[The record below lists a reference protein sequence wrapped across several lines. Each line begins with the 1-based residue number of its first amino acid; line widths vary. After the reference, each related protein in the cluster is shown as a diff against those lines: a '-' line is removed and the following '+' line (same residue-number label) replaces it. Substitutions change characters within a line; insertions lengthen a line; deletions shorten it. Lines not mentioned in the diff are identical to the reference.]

1 MELRWDP
8 PGPGQWALD
17 RSHMSGSATPLV
29 QELMS
34 RSMPAGMR
42 RTFKELGVPADTL
55 DVAWVNGLM
64 YTRLRPL
71 IGADKP
77 PKKLPPSFILKLAIR
92 LHPEMRRRAKVAG
105 RVMEDRPWR
114 RVLAD
119 WESSGRARVE
129 AKNLAL
135 QDVDLAALSDTD
147 LVAHV
152 RRVVDHAITHWEM
165 HFWLHGSD
173 MGPIGLLLYETSQW
187 GLDPSEVI
195 PLLEG
200 ASPSTS
206 EPIRLLSDLRVAIE
220 ESGSTPQTLDDV
232 KAISPEIEA
241 MVAHY
246 LRYKGSLLFSR
257 YDIDGVT
264 LGEVP
269 QVVFATIR
277 AAEKRDVAAEIGHR
291 IAEVRGR
298 VPADHRARFDEVLGE
313 ARAAMNLRDDNGP
326 TTAEWPLGLMRLS
339 LLELGRR
346 LAARGRI
353 LAAEHIVELRLEEI
367 TPDLLDGDRG
377 VPSAADLATRAQR
390 RRDVVF
396 DDAPRL
402 LGPAEVAP
410 PPDVLPASLSRLVG
424 MVQIVIAQMGMDGQ
438 VRASGL
444 HGVGVGTSSYSG
456 RARRANSPEEAIDS
470 MEPGDVLVVPCTTP
484 AYNVV
489 LAIAGAVVTSEGGP
503 LSHAAVLARELGIP
517 AVIGAPGA
525 LREIPDGAQVEV
537 DPVAGLVT
545 VLGVP

>member
-1 MELRWDP
+1 
-8 PGPGQWALD
+8 
-17 RSHMSGSATPLV
+17 MSGSATPLA

-34 RSMPAGMR
+34 RSMPPGMR
-42 RTFKELGVPADTL
+42 RTFKELGVPADTIS
-55 DVAWVNGLM
+55 VGWVNGLL

-77 PKKLPPSFILKLAIR
+77 PKKLPPSFILKVAVR

-105 RVMEDRPWR
+105 RVMVDRPWR
-114 RVLAD
+114 KVVAD
-119 WESSGRARVE
+119 WESGGRAGVE
-129 AKNLAL
+129 EKNLAL
-135 QDVDLAALSDTD
+135 QEVDLASLSDSD
-147 LVAHV
+147 LLTHV
-152 RRVVDHAITHWEM
+152 RRVFQHAVTHWEM

-173 MGPIGLLLYETSQW
+173 MGPIGLLLYETAQW

-206 EPIRLLSDLRVAIE
+206 EPIRLLADIRRSIE
-220 ESGSTPQTLDDV
+220 ESGREPQTLDEV
-232 KAISPEIEA
+232 KAISPQLA
-241 MVAHY
+241 ADVDRY

-257 YDIDGVT
+257 YDLDGVT

-269 QVVFATIR
+269 NVILATIR
-277 AAEKRDVAAEIGHR
+277 AAEKRDVAAEIDAR
-291 IAEVRGR
+291 IAGVRAR
-298 VPADHRARFDEVLGE
+298 VPSDQRARFDEVLGE

-326 TTAEWPLGLMRLS
+326 TTAEWPLGLLRLS

-346 LAARGRI
+346 LAARGRFH
-353 LAAEHIVELRLEEI
+353 AAEHVVELRSDEI
-367 TPDLLDGDRG
+367 DTGLFEGSE
-377 VPSAADLATRAQR
+377 PSADDLADRARHR
-390 RRDVVF
+390 RELVL

-402 LGPAEVAP
+402 LGPDEVAP
-410 PPDVLPASLSRLVG
+410 PPDVLPASLSRLVA
-424 MVQIVIAQMGMDGQ
+424 MVQIVIAQMGMDGH
-438 VRASGL
+438 VGKSGL
-444 HGVGVGTSSYSG
+444 RGVGVGTASYRG
-456 RARRANSPEEAIDS
+456 RARRAGSPEEALES

-489 LAIAGAVVTSEGGP
+489 LSIAGAVVTSEGGP

-525 LREIPDGAQVEV
+525 LREIPDGAQIEV

-545 VLGVP
+545 VLGPT